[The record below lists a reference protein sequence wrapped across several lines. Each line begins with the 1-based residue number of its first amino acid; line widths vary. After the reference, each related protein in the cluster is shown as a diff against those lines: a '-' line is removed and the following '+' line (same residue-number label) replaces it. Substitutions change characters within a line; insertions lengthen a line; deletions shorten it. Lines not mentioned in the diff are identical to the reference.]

1 MKIPTV
7 PHIGWS
13 RYSHEIQKSREIRL
27 AVTKAQV
34 LTSKRQK
41 WEYKWLEKGISFM
54 TPDRWHNLYERNSHL
69 KCNARIK
76 WEEYRISIGRQE
88 LNWLYAK
95 YQPHGDP
102 ILSLCSFC
110 RTEEEDEIH
119 LYTRC
124 YEVDQYWTESRL
136 WYFTILGCKPPLR
149 TSGPKIFG
157 FEAEPWNS
165 LENIFYRSV
174 RYAVFKARHSRTPPD
189 LTTLRGLVFDELERK
204 YSHNKHL
211 RYEESEQVAIS
222 WYLRQ
227 RKMRPLEP
235 LFGK

>member
-1 MKIPTV
+1 MC
-7 PHIGWS
+7 
-13 RYSHEIQKSREIRL
+13 Y
-27 AVTKAQV
+27 
-34 LTSKRQK
+34 
-41 WEYKWLEKGISFM
+41 
-54 TPDRWHNLYERNSHL
+54 
-69 KCNARIK
+69 IK

-95 YQPHGDP
+95 YQPHGNP
-102 ILSLCSFC
+102 MLSLCSFC
-110 RTEEEDEIH
+110 KTEEEDEIH

-124 YEVDQYWTESRL
+124 YIVDQYWSESRL

-149 TSGPKIFG
+149 NSGPKIFG

-174 RYAVFKARHSRTPPD
+174 RYAVLKARHSRTPPD
-189 LTTLRGLVFDELERK
+189 LITLRGLVFDELERK

-227 RKMRPLEP
+227 RKERPLEP

>member
-1 MKIPTV
+1 MILNNIMWIRV
-7 PHIGWS
+7 HSVIS
-13 RYSHEIQKSREIRL
+13 RCAH
-27 AVTKAQV
+27 
-34 LTSKRQK
+34 
-41 WEYKWLEKGISFM
+41 
-54 TPDRWHNLYERNSHL
+54 ERNSHL

-95 YQPHGDP
+95 YQPHGNP

-124 YEVDQYWTESRL
+124 YMIDEYWTESRL

-227 RKMRPLEP
+227 RKERPLEP
-235 LFGK
+235 LFGKWSDPNMYHLLHFVVK